1 MLIKSLDSKIV
12 INTDT
17 MTSMYVDR
25 REKTIYC
32 TITYS
37 EDEIGCV
44 LGKFETEDIAQQVF
58 DELCKCIQDGKRFV
72 AIKNDKIE
80 AI

>member
-1 MLIKSLDSKIV
+1 MLIKSLDSKVV

-17 MTSMYVDR
+17 MTSMYIDR

-37 EDEIGCV
+37 EDEIGCI
-44 LGKFETEDIAQQVF
+44 LGKFETEDITQQVF
-58 DELCKCIQDGKRFV
+58 DELCKCIQDGKRFA

>member
-17 MTSMYVDR
+17 MTSMYIHKY
-25 REKTIYC
+25 EKAIYC
-32 TITYS
+32 TITHS
-37 EDEIGCV
+37 EDEIGYV
-44 LGKFETEDIAQQVF
+44 LGKFESEDITQQVF
-58 DELCKCIQDGKRFV
+58 DLLCKYIQEGKRF
-72 AIKNDKIE
+72 AIIKNDKIE

>member
-1 MLIKSLDSKIV
+1 MLIKSLDSQVV

-25 REKTIYC
+25 RGKTIYC
-32 TITYS
+32 TITH
-37 EDEIGCV
+37 EDEIGYV

-58 DELCKCIQDGKRFV
+58 DELCKCIRDGKRFA

>member
-1 MLIKSLDSKIV
+1 MLIKSLDSKVV

-17 MTSMYVDR
+17 MTSMYIDR
-25 REKTIYC
+25 RGKAIYC
-32 TITYS
+32 TITH
-37 EDEIGCV
+37 EDEIGYV

-58 DELCKCIQDGKRFV
+58 DELCKCVQDGKRFV

>member
-1 MLIKSLDSKIV
+1 MLIKSLDSKVV

-17 MTSMYVDR
+17 MTSMYIDR

-37 EDEIGCV
+37 EDEIGCI

-58 DELCKCIQDGKRFV
+58 DELCKCIQDGKRF
-72 AIKNDKIE
+72 ATIKNDKIE